1 MALGGRALVRARIG
15 AAGIRSPLTGRAY
28 AVSPYGTWQFTGPAG
43 RPVHVPADR
52 PAEVEFE
59 LRPPPPG
66 AVPGTYWML
75 VKAACQGRIAYGPA
89 IAVRVSGVP
98 DVPQG

>member
-1 MALGGRALVRARIG
+1 MEAPDPEVDVALGGRALVR
-15 AAGIRSPLTGRAY
+15 
-28 AVSPYGTWQFTGPAG
+28 
-43 RPVHVPADR
+43 DR

-59 LRPPPPG
+59 LRPPPG

-75 VKAACQGRIAYGPA
+75 VEAACQGRIAYGPA